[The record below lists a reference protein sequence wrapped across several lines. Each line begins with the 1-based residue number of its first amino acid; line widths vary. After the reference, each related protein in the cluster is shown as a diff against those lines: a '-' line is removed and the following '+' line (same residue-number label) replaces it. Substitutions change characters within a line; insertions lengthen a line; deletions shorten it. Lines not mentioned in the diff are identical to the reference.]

1 MPTRKASVVWADA
14 GGRTRTT
21 QIITAAGS
29 AAVLAALKAQS
40 NADWMQQWEGDLLAQ
55 VPAPVAA
62 PYQDASDA
70 AVLYFQTAAGATVK
84 VTLPAPVA
92 AIFLADGE
100 SVDPAAIAAI
110 IAAVIAD
117 CVTADGTAI
126 TAYVG
131 GLRTA
136 AP

>member
-1 MPTRKASVVWADA
+1 MPTQKASVVWADA

-21 QIITAAGS
+21 QIVTSAGS

-40 NADWMQQWEGDLLAQ
+40 NADWMQQWEGDLVAQ

-62 PYQDASDA
+62 QFQDASDA
-70 AVLYFQTAAGATVK
+70 AVLYFQTAAGAIAK

-92 AIFLADGE
+92 SIFMADGE
-100 SVDPAAIAAI
+100 SVDPSAIAAI

-117 CVTADGTAI
+117 CVTADGTAV
-126 TAYVG
+126 ASYVG
-131 GLRTA
+131 GLRVQS
-136 AP
+136 P